1 MGEEKM
7 SKKKEIA
14 LDIMCLDDGEIYLG
28 EVKETKSGKARSFYK
43 DRKIKVTKEVLN
55 AVVNYMSLH
64 IREEDVPIYSL
75 DVTDSTDNQKAVL
88 SFRILRDDKDV
99 MYK

>member
-1 MGEEKM
+1 M
-7 SKKKEIA
+7 SKKDIR

-28 EVKETKSGKARSFYK
+28 EVKETKKEKARTFYK
-43 DRKIKVTKEVLN
+43 DRKIKVTEDVLN

-64 IREEDVPIYSL
+64 IHEDDVPIYSL
-75 DVTDSTDNQKAVL
+75 NVTDNKDNQKAIL